1 MKLGGSFNLCP
12 QYIYFR
18 YWILTFLFEFIHLV
32 LLIILEKSLKFTIY
46 FLINIS
52 LNGIFF
58 YYILHV
64 CKISKI
70 LKINNYI
77 IYKIF

>member
-52 LNGIFF
+52 LNCIFF
-58 YYILHV
+58 T
-64 CKISKI
+64 
-70 LKINNYI
+70 
-77 IYKIF
+77 IFFMFVKFQKY